1 MEFKTDFDASAN
13 PSANQPNQTDSLDL
27 RFRNSLEL
35 VPVALLLVELNG
47 TIAFVNPETEI
58 LFGYRA
64 AELITTQ
71 FELLVAERFRREHS
85 EHGKGFFAIPTAQ
98 EVDAGQNL
106 YGLRK
111 NGLEIPI
118 EVRLRTIHHEG
129 RCLLLCT
136 MLELAAWERSQV
148 QLAIRTHEL
157 VESNTEFHAYSHLAA
172 HDLQEPLRKIVSS
185 LQALVDDHADKL
197 ETEARR
203 WVDHAVDGAKRMQRL
218 VTDLLAFS
226 LFSSHSRPMHPV
238 DPNAALRV
246 VLNNLAFAIEESSA
260 QIICHPLPW
269 LVADENQLITLLQN
283 LIDNAIR
290 YRGDI
295 APRIEIGAEL
305 ALNCVQVPE
314 LYSQCPDV
322 QDTDYV
328 FYIRDNAI
336 GIASEYFER
345 IFIVFQ
351 RLHSRHEYAGTGMG
365 LAFCKKIVERHG
377 GRIWLEST
385 PKHGSTFYFTW
396 GSARS
401 ILA

>member
-1 MEFKTDFDASAN
+1 MEFKPDFDASIN
-13 PSANQPNQTDSLDL
+13 QSANRSNQTGSLDL
-27 RFRNSLEL
+27 RFRDALES
-35 VPVALLLVELNG
+35 VPVALLIVEQNG
-47 TIAFVNPETEI
+47 MIAFANPEAEI
-58 LFGYRA
+58 LFGYNV
-64 AELITTQ
+64 AEFLLTPFQ
-71 FELLVAERFRREHS
+71 FLVVERFRREHI
-85 EHGKGFFAIPTAQ
+85 EYGKGFFAIPTAQ
-98 EVDAGQNL
+98 EVDAGHNL

-111 NGLEIPI
+111 NGQEMPI
-118 EVRLRTIHHEG
+118 DVRLRTIYHEG

-136 MLELAAWERSQV
+136 MLELAAWKRSQV
-148 QLAIRTHEL
+148 QLTIRTDEL
-157 VESNTEFHAYSHLAA
+157 VKSNTEFHAYSHLAA
-172 HDLQEPLRKIVSS
+172 HDLQEPVRKIVSS
-185 LQALVDDHADKL
+185 LQALLDDHADKL

-226 LFSSHSRPMHPV
+226 LFSSHSRPMQPV
-238 DPNAALRV
+238 DPNEALRV
-246 VLNNLAFAIEESSA
+246 VLSNLEFAIEESSA
-260 QIICHPLPW
+260 KIICHPLP
-269 LVADENQLITLLQN
+269 LIIADENQVITLLQN
-283 LIDNAIR
+283 LVDNAIR

-305 ALNCVQVPE
+305 AVNCVRHPE
-314 LYSQCPDV
+314 TYSESRDV
-322 QDTDYV
+322 QDMDYV

-336 GIASEYFER
+336 GIAPEYFER

-396 GSARS
+396 GSTRG